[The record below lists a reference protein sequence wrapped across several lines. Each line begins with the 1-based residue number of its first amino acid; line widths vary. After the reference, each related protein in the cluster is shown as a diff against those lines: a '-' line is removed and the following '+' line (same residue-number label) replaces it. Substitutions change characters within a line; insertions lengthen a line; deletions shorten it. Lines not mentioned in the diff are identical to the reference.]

1 MKNTSIWKRYQFCGG
16 ASVFGTECYIDELTD
31 VAHCTCKKED
41 NLKGFDWTI
50 IFYFFQMV
58 YSEKIHLVDR
68 STRDKTNRTV
78 EQVWTDFSNRFSIA
92 MNFTKEEDMKNGTQL
107 KDFLVLASGKINIL
121 ILS

>member
-31 VAHCTCKKED
+31 VVHCTCKKED

-58 YSEKIHLVDR
+58 YSEKIFYFFQMVY
-68 STRDKTNRTV
+68 
-78 EQVWTDFSNRFSIA
+78 
-92 MNFTKEEDMKNGTQL
+92 EETSRRQ
-107 KDFLVLASGKINIL
+107 
-121 ILS
+121 

>member
-1 MKNTSIWKRYQFCGG
+1 
-16 ASVFGTECYIDELTD
+16 
-31 VAHCTCKKED
+31 
-41 NLKGFDWTI
+41 
-50 IFYFFQMV
+50 MV

-78 EQVWTDFSNRFSIA
+78 EQVWTDFSNRFNIA